1 MKCHEVDYHIIGDD
15 LQMVEVELD
24 PGETVIA
31 EAGSVNYMEEGI
43 QFEAKVG
50 DGSNPQAGL
59 MDEFLSVSKRVLT
72 GESIFMME
80 TWPLGPRLFERDKAI
95 YDPLLSRVMPW

>member
-1 MKCHEVDYHIIGDD
+1 MKSHKVDYRLIGDD

-31 EAGSVNYMEEGI
+31 EAGAMNYMDEGI
-43 QFEAKVG
+43 QFDVKMG

-59 MDEFLSVSKRVLT
+59 MDKLLSIGKRVLT
-72 GESIFMME
+72 S
-80 TWPLGPRLFERDKAI
+80 PSL
-95 YDPLLSRVMPW
+95 